1 MNAFSGMRL
10 IAMANRC
17 LVEPAS
23 RALDARIYCAL
34 LGLEDEN
41 GLSSPVYMLARAR
54 GMVLLPSYSVE
65 GWIEAPRYTEDLASA
80 KSLVPDC
87 VSTIS
92 SDPRVVCAT
101 ALTTIA
107 VMGTPPTA
115 FQSRLLFQS
124 SRQ

>member
-17 LVEPAS
+17 LLEPAS
-23 RALDARIYCAL
+23 RALDARIYCVL
-34 LGLEDEN
+34 LGLEDGN
-41 GLSSPVYMLARAR
+41 GLTSPVYIQARAR
-54 GMVLLPSYSVE
+54 GLVLLPANSVQV
-65 GWIEAPRYTEDLASA
+65 WVEAPRYTEDLASA
-80 KSLVPDC
+80 KSLVPEC

-107 VMGTPPTA
+107 VMGMPPTE
-115 FQSRLLFQS
+115 FQSRLLLES
-124 SRQ
+124 SR